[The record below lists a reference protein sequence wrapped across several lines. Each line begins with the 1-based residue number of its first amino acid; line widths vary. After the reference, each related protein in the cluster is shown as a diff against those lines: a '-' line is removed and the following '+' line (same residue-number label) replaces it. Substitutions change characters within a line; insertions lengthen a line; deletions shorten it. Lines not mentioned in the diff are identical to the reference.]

1 MLAKA
6 PKPRPE
12 PVPAAVLIERL
23 QALVGRKVVRT
34 NQIIASLRAP
44 DVDWLPADL
53 ETISALLEELD
64 STWTAR
70 LAVVTRPLPSRRSDL
85 AKRLGAQLVALARQ
99 RTEYPNGE
107 ASLGPPSS
115 WIAERMGVQ
124 PDGTRPLPLL
134 LVALWPDRAHPWFGR
149 VAFELLRLWSK
160 SAKAESSPGSVAVA
174 LALLGRS
181 GQIRARQIITFGRE
195 FEVEA
200 RKAQLLGDEAVSERD
215 RARRARESA
224 ESMLRERERDLDL
237 TRTELAT
244 LKTTL
249 AEQAATSARLL
260 EAADAA
266 SRAQR
271 TQARN
276 ELASM
281 RRRVREVLTR
291 EVEEIDL
298 YLDRPTPNVDGARA
312 RVGNLRELNSELA
325 ATGEEG

>member
-1 MLAKA
+1 MLAKP

-12 PVPAAVLIERL
+12 PVPAAVLITRL
-23 QALVGRKVVRT
+23 QGLVGRKAVPT
-34 NQIIASLRAP
+34 KLIIASLRAP

-53 ETISALLEELD
+53 ETISALLDDLD
-64 STWTAR
+64 PTWTAR
-70 LAVVTRPLPSRRSDL
+70 LAVVTRPLPSKRSDL

-99 RTEYPNGE
+99 RTEYPAGD
-107 ASLGPPSS
+107 ASNGPPSS
-115 WIAERMGVQ
+115 WIAERMGVE

-134 LVALWPDRAHPWFGR
+134 LVALWPDRAAPWFGR

-160 SAKAESSPGSVAVA
+160 SPKADPPPGSVAVA

-181 GQIRARQIITFGRE
+181 GQIRARQILTFARE

-200 RKAQLLGDEAVSERD
+200 RKAQLLGDEAACERD

-224 ESMLRERERDLDL
+224 ESTLRERERDLDS

-244 LKTTL
+244 LKVDL
-249 AEQAATSARLL
+249 AAQAATSARRL
-260 EAADAA
+260 EEADAA

-276 ELASM
+276 ELASL
-281 RRRVREVLTR
+281 RRRVRDVLTR
-291 EVEEIDL
+291 ETEEIDL
-298 YLDRPTPNVDGARA
+298 YLDRSTPNVDGARA
-312 RVGNLRELNSELA
+312 RVANLRELNSELA
-325 ATGEEG
+325 AVGEEG